1 MTIWLLN
8 TIGLLATTIA
18 ALFVFLHLHR
28 SGRAASKP
36 LPAECAGLVRDRR
49 LLTIT
54 MGLLAG
60 WFVIQYAAVL
70 FL

>member
-8 TIGLLATTIA
+8 TIGLLATTIG

-28 SGRAASKP
+28 SGRAAPKP
-36 LPAECAGLVRDRR
+36 LPAECAGLARDRR

-60 WFVIQYAAVL
+60 WFVIQYAAAL